1 MLHKHNNNKLQNQR
15 SQRASYQTQ
24 ASSIWAAVV
33 NSEPQHH
40 NRIKVIHSDKAS
52 NRTNSKQDINRI
64 KDSEISNKWAM
75 ANNKTNTNSME
86 PNNKCTDSSKTT
98 RIMVKVNS
106 VLNNNQAIILVA
118 LTIIKI
124 RIISERNSSNSLGST
139 ITIINSSSNSQ
150 DLIISNSN
158 SPLSNKTATKVR
170 HLICFECPI
179 DLFNLKGK

>member
-24 ASSIWAAVV
+24 ASSTSAAVV

-40 NRIKVIHSDKAS
+40 NRIKVIHLDKGS
-52 NRTNSKQDINRI
+52 NRTNSKQDINRT
-64 KDSEISNKWAM
+64 KDSETSNKWAT
-75 ANNKTNTNSME
+75 ANNRTNTNNLE
-86 PNNKCTDSSKTT
+86 ANNKCTDSSNPT
-98 RIMVKVNS
+98 RIMVKVNL
-106 VLNNNQAIILVA
+106 VPNNNQAIILVA

-158 SPLSNKTATKVR
+158 SPRSNRTATKVR